1 VSVTFLRQPN
11 LPMIEGRR
19 TTQSGRG
26 YRPHT
31 HPTVS
36 IGLVDAGESRV
47 QVGRRRFVLRAGEVV
62 VIPAHLVHACNPA
75 PRAAWSYRMFY
86 IDPAWLGARCPAAA
100 PWLERGGVLQSAPAR
115 TAVNRL
121 EQLLQSPP
129 AAPLAERRLV
139 AELRRLFAQGSPWP
153 ATPARTDETPR
164 FQLARAALDQDPAGD
179 ASLAALARRV
189 GLSRFALMRLFR
201 RHTGL
206 TPHAYRLDRRVQL
219 AREWLRAGRAPAEVA
234 AALGFADQSHLHRAF
249 KARVAATPGE
259 FQRLGLKTGP

>member
-1 VSVTFLRQPN
+1 MSVRFLRPAN

-19 TTQSGRG
+19 TTRSARG

-36 IGLVDAGESRV
+36 IGLVDEGESRV

-86 IDPAWLGARCPAAA
+86 LDPGWLGTVCPRAA
-100 PWLERGGVLQSAPAR
+100 PWLDSGGVLRGPRARASVEAIEALLLAPPAR
-115 TAVNRL
+115 QR
-121 EQLLQSPP
+121 P
-129 AAPLAERRLV
+129 RRL
-139 AELRRLFAQGSPWP
+139 ADLLGQLFAEGAPWP
-153 ATPARTDETPR
+153 AASGRVGETAR
-164 FQLARAALDQDPAGD
+164 FQRVRSALDADPTDVEPLATLARQ
-179 ASLAALARRV
+179 V
-189 GLSRFALMRLFR
+189 GLSRYALTRLFR

-206 TPHAYRLDRRVQL
+206 TPHAYRIDRRIQL
-219 AREWLRAGRAPAEVA
+219 AREWLKAGRPPADVA
-234 AALGFADQSHLHRAF
+234 AELGFSDQSHLHRAF

-259 FQRLGLKTGP
+259 FQA